1 MYMNPFT
8 PDNPPKDTFI
18 LNSSCPKN
26 QWFIHLS
33 CFTELGTVGSL
44 GLGFTSALYRNEKQA
59 CPSLGI

>member
-8 PDNPPKDTFI
+8 LDNPPKDTLT

-26 QWFIHLS
+26 QWLIHLS

-44 GLGFTSALYRNEKQA
+44 CLGFTSALYEQQA